1 MMSTRQKCPRCNKY
15 TVDYDAY
22 RRVNKCLV
30 DICGC
35 VVIDEDTY
43 AYLKIDLSTKTINE
57 VKVAKGTET
66 SIINKY
72 HLL

>member
-1 MMSTRQKCPRCNKY
+1 MEKCPRCNKY

-22 RRVNKCLV
+22 RGINKCLV
-30 DICGC
+30 DSCGC

-43 AYLKIDLSTKTINE
+43 SYLKIDLSTKTINE
-57 VKVAKGTET
+57 VKVEKGTET
-66 SIINKY
+66 SIIKKY